1 MLRFREKT
9 SMKPA
14 LCSAILTIALL
25 APAGFVAAQ
34 VSGTT
39 TLGITE
45 IELKDVING
54 VSAKRHVLGKDVY
67 SDKNEVV
74 GRAEDLI
81 LSRDRAVS
89 YVVLGVG
96 GFLGIGEH
104 DVVIPVNQIK
114 LTGDKLILTGA
125 TKDFDL
131 GHAPLR
137 VFAQVRR
144 GRFGESWLLSTGGS
158 VDTAEPPTA

>member
-1 MLRFREKT
+1 MDPREALRNTWLRVGNRAAPTCGEHAMLRFHEKA

-45 IELKDVING
+45 IELKDVISG

-104 DVVIPVNQIK
+104 DVIIPVNQIK
-114 LTGDKLILTGA
+114 LTGDKMILTGA
-125 TKDFDL
+125 TKDSIR
-131 GHAPLR
+131 AMP
-137 VFAQVRR
+137 
-144 GRFGESWLLSTGGS
+144 RFEYSRK
-158 VDTAEPPTA
+158 